1 MGAINYWWD
10 FSILLAKSWHQ
21 ITDWLT
27 PWGLLLTSCSA
38 SKYAIPR
45 VVSSSKIDSTNFIRT
60 VSNNNND
67 NRKTIKII
75 IIKIINCMYS
85 ANYINMWLWLNVKYI
100 IIIQGKNM
108 SKVATLYLINI
119 TNFCTYLNKSNFEV
133 CLTLDF
139 KVLKLK
145 IMFQNFQ

>member
-1 MGAINYWWD
+1 MEAINYWWD

-27 PWGLLLTSCSA
+27 QWGLLLTSCSA

-67 NRKTIKII
+67 NRKTIIII
-75 IIKIINCMYS
+75 IIKIINGMYS

-108 SKVATLYLINI
+108 SKVATLHLIKYYK
-119 TNFCTYLNKSNFEV
+119 FLHRSK
-133 CLTLDF
+133 
-139 KVLKLK
+139 
-145 IMFQNFQ
+145 

>member
-1 MGAINYWWD
+1 
-10 FSILLAKSWHQ
+10 
-21 ITDWLT
+21 
-27 PWGLLLTSCSA
+27 
-38 SKYAIPR
+38 
-45 VVSSSKIDSTNFIRT
+45 
-60 VSNNNND
+60 
-67 NRKTIKII
+67 
-75 IIKIINCMYS
+75 MYS

-119 TNFCTYLNKSNFEV
+119 TNFCIYLNKSNFEV

-145 IMFQNFQ
+145 IMYQNFQ